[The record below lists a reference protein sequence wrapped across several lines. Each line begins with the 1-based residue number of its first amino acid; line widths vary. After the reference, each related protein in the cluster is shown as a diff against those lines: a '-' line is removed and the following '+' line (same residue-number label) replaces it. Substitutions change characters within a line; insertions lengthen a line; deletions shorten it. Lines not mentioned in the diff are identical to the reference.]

1 MRWLSLLFL
10 LVVSTLSLTLSTEPP
25 KIVLDKTVA
34 EVGRVKK
41 GEKVRVEFSFR
52 NEGGSVLRILSLTPA

>member
-10 LVVSTLSLTLSTEPP
+10 LVVSTLTLSTEPP

-41 GEKVRVEFSFR
+41 GEKVKVEFHFK

>member
-1 MRWLSLLFL
+1 
-10 LVVSTLSLTLSTEPP
+10 LVVSTLTLSTEPP

-41 GEKVRVEFSFR
+41 GEKVKVEFHFTSLNYMHQRLRQF
-52 NEGGSVLRILSLTPA
+52 GGDTSGR